1 MTIRM
6 VLMLAALSLA
16 PAHGAARADPSLKD
30 DLHGTWLAVSNVT
43 IRPDGTRFSTF
54 GGPVKGILI
63 FDSDSGYTSFV
74 SVQANL
80 PKFSSSSRLMG
91 SVDENKAVVSGSIA
105 YFGRYAVDENTRSY
119 SVNIEGSTYPNW
131 MGLTTTRKV
140 EISGDELTLTNPA
153 ASAGGIAVSTWKRVT
168 DREPEVRGGVGLK

>member
-6 VLMLAALSLA
+6 VLILAALGFATAQS
-16 PAHGAARADPSLKD
+16 AARADPSLKD

-43 IRPDGTRFSTF
+43 IRPDGSKFSTF
-54 GGPVKGILI
+54 GGPVKGALI

-80 PKFSSSSRLMG
+80 PKFSASSRLMG

-105 YFGRYAVDENTRSY
+105 YFGRYAVDENARSY

-140 EISGDELTLTNPA
+140 EISGRTEDPRFLRNFGRLSA
-153 ASAGGIAVSTWKRVT
+153 A
-168 DREPEVRGGVGLK
+168 